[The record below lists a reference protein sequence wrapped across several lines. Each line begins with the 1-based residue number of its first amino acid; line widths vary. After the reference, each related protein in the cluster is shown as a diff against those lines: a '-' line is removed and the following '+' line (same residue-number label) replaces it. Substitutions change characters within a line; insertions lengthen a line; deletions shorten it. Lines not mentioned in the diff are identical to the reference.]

1 MSQPTKPP
9 TPANPHPDTTEAAP
23 GLPPGGPDGEGA
35 GGADPPRAEAEGVRA
50 PLLDPALRD
59 MAVDLLGKLFRRG
72 RVEVEKAARK
82 GRERLTLRQLRS
94 DRDRMYQKLGKEA
107 RNLLEAGELDH
118 PGIRKGVERIAEL
131 ERRLQELEDELRN
144 LGLDPGADEA
154 GEGGP
159 PTGSGSPS

>member
-1 MSQPTKPP
+1 MPEPTKPP
-9 TPANPHPDTTEAAP
+9 PSPSPEPEADMPEGNDPPSGGAPPADDPS
-23 GLPPGGPDGEGA
+23 GA
-35 GGADPPRAEAEGVRA
+35 GPRA
-50 PLLDPALRD
+50 PLVDPALRD

-144 LGLDPGADEA
+144 LGVDPGAEEP
-154 GEGGP
+154 GEGS
-159 PTGSGSPS
+159 TSSGSQS